1 MTNNEIKNFVI
12 GSVTSVNISHT
23 DVSVDRKN
31 SRIIVTKQLN
41 DSQKTHIKDGLEATL
56 GTGAWKVF

>member
-41 DSQKTHIKDGLEATL
+41 DSQKTHIKDGLEATS
-56 GTGAWKVF
+56 GIGSWQVF

>member
-12 GSVTSVNISHT
+12 GSAMGTRISHT

-41 DSQKTHIKDGLEATL
+41 DSQKTHIKDGLEATF
-56 GTGAWKVF
+56 GMGAWKVF

>member
-12 GSVTSVNISHT
+12 GSVTSMSISHT

-41 DSQKTHIKDGLEATL
+41 DSQKTHIKDGLEATF
-56 GTGAWKVF
+56 GRGSWKVF

>member
-12 GSVTSVNISHT
+12 GSVVGTRISHT

-41 DSQKTHIKDGLEATL
+41 DSQKTYIKDGLEATL
-56 GTGAWKVF
+56 GTGSWKVF

>member
-1 MTNNEIKNFVI
+1 MTNNEIVNFVI
-12 GSVTSVNISHT
+12 GSVSGTRISHT

-41 DSQKTHIKDGLEATL
+41 DSQKTYISNGLESKL
-56 GTGAWKVF
+56 GLGAWKVF

>member
-23 DVSVDRKN
+23 DVSIDRKN

-41 DSQKTHIKDGLEATL
+41 DSQKLMSKM
-56 GTGAWKVF
+56 V

>member
-1 MTNNEIKNFVI
+1 MTNNEIVNFVI
-12 GSVTSVNISHT
+12 GSVSGTRISHT

-41 DSQKTHIKDGLEATL
+41 DSQKTYISNGLESRLGL
-56 GTGAWKVF
+56 GTWKVF

>member
-41 DSQKTHIKDGLEATL
+41 DSQKTHIKDGLEATF
-56 GTGAWKVF
+56 GTGSWKVF

>member
-12 GSVTSVNISHT
+12 GSVTSVRVSHT

-56 GTGAWKVF
+56 GTGAWQVF